1 MIYYHLR
8 FLSVLA
14 EYTKY
19 NKWSLRRRLEN
30 YLSTDWL
37 PPGKVRKFS
46 LRRNYVP
53 PKYFW
58 KLKNPLKDEF
68 TPMRGIHDI
77 FSGFKSKEPEPANVL
92 LTGEVITVFYYR
104 PQTKL
109 REVMVSQMFVSPQG
123 EVVSVAG
130 VGMSKVGGGEYV
142 QGMGMSEGWIY
153 QVYGIHPLALD
164 LGYPS
169 PLHSYRHLVAATKA
183 CAVHKWVVHLLL
195 ECFLPASVLEKTVTI
210 NVVSFLSK
218 LTHFI

>member
-1 MIYYHLR
+1 
-8 FLSVLA
+8 
-14 EYTKY
+14 
-19 NKWSLRRRLEN
+19 
-30 YLSTDWL
+30 
-37 PPGKVRKFS
+37 
-46 LRRNYVP
+46 
-53 PKYFW
+53 
-58 KLKNPLKDEF
+58 
-68 TPMRGIHDI
+68 
-77 FSGFKSKEPEPANVL
+77 
-92 LTGEVITVFYYR
+92 
-104 PQTKL
+104 
-109 REVMVSQMFVSPQG
+109 MVSQMFVSPQG

-218 LTHFI
+218 LTHFYLVTVFFKVMHSLLGEEGIGKSSTLAMLALDWAEDKAQPAICYLCRHCQYSFHTS